1 MSDFE
6 IDRECLSDHQT
17 LLHSPSAHATTAAAA
32 TDIPN
37 ANGSPWPTRGTNPS
51 TGVDFSQR
59 DAQALRGES
68 TFCQPHA
75 IYGGEWVQGPSNS
88 CIPTLMRPFF
98 RLPTCPMLR
107 RFDFLSASGPLR
119 RNGVSSLQLQV
130 LYFLFTS
137 HR

>member
-6 IDRECLSDHQT
+6 IDRERLSDHQT
-17 LLHSPSAHATTAAAA
+17 LLHSPSAHATPAAAA

-75 IYGGEWVQGPSNS
+75 IYGGMGSGTQQFMHPYAHASIFPAADLPNATEVRLFISLVPLTAEWGQQPSTS
-88 CIPTLMRPFF
+88 SPLLFVH
-98 RLPTCPMLR
+98 LP
-107 RFDFLSASGPLR
+107 
-119 RNGVSSLQLQV
+119 
-130 LYFLFTS
+130 
-137 HR
+137 